1 MLSNSR
7 YETSQGDEMLR
18 VFEAAN
24 ERQTAAKS
32 TLKQLAYCLA
42 PDAFVRT
49 NRRAI
54 AMVFILPSVCLKR
67 AYTVI
72 INADLSLRSDS
83 PIFWAS

>member
-32 TLKQLAYCLA
+32 ILKQLAYCLA
-42 PDAFVRT
+42 PDTFVRT

-72 INADLSLRSDS
+72 ISADLSLRSDS